1 MLPVLAA
8 GLLWLAQPAA
18 TPAIGGLLRYLPW
31 AALQQYLLLVI
42 VARRLDYAL
51 AWRPLAVLLA
61 ALLFAMAH
69 TPNTPLML
77 LTFAAGLLWVG
88 WFLRRGALLP
98 VIMAHALGAT
108 LLLGIASNAG
118 WLRSLAIGG
127 RYLGWGG

>member
-1 MLPVLAA
+1 L
-8 GLLWLAQPAA
+8 LLWGVQPVT
-18 TPAIGGLLRYLPW
+18 TPSIGGLLRYLPW

-61 ALLFAMAH
+61 ALLFALAH

-77 LTFAAGLLWVG
+77 LTFTAGLLWVG

-98 VIMAHALGAT
+98 VILAHALGAT
-108 LLLGIASNAG
+108 LLLGIASDSG